1 MNTQINP
8 ANCPICNGENPC
20 RPQEPMI
27 LHSFPFYPA
36 PAAGQQPKP
45 PRDDSTIWV
54 VVALLVVV
62 AVFIFS

>member
-8 ANCPICNGENPC
+8 AYCPICQTPEGGHP
-20 RPQEPMI
+20 
-27 LHSFPFYPA
+27 
-36 PAAGQQPKP
+36 PKP

-62 AVFIFS
+62 AVFVFS